1 MRRAFIFLLIIIGP
15 AQIYA
20 AQDEAAKAKADIDAL
35 MTAWH
40 KAAATAD
47 EKTYFNLMALDAIF
61 LGTDATERWT
71 KDELRN
77 YAESRFKGGSAWV
90 YWATKRNI
98 FLSADRTV
106 AWLDEE
112 LASKSYW
119 TCRGTAVLEKV
130 NGQWKIRHYNLMF
143 TIPNSAVKE
152 IKPIVQREL
161 AKTAGK

>member
-47 EKTYFNLMALDAIF
+47 EKTYFDLMAPEAIF

-71 KDELRN
+71 KDEFRN

-130 NGQWKIRHYNLMF
+130 NGQWKIRHYNLTF

>member
-1 MRRAFIFLLIIIGP
+1 MRKAFILLLMIIGA
-15 AQIYA
+15 AQICA
-20 AQDEAAKAKADIDAL
+20 AQDAASRAKADIDAL
-35 MTAWH
+35 MTTWH
-40 KAAATAD
+40 KAAAAAD
-47 EKTYFNLMALDAIF
+47 EKTYFDLMAPEAIF

-71 KDELRN
+71 KDEFRN

-98 FLSADRTV
+98 YLSSDRTV

-119 TCRGTAVLEKV
+119 TCRGTAALEMV

-143 TIPNSAVKE
+143 TIPNSAVRE
-152 IKPIVQREL
+152 IKPVIQREL
-161 AKTAGK
+161 AKTEKK